1 MQKVTKMI
9 MGKPHVAIVI
19 TNGFGMGWS
28 TECRNPVQAQ
38 KALFSPETVN
48 WVLAGKPADSRPD
61 FKLLFS
67 DDGSGQALYFSDCGA
82 KNLEVAWIPVGQ
94 QFVVD
99 VYDGDEG
106 ITWLDDLQVFTA

>member
-28 TECRNPVQAQ
+28 TECQNPVQAQ
-38 KALFSPETVN
+38 KALFSPETVD
-48 WVLAGKPADSRPD
+48 WVLAGKPADSIPD

-67 DDGSGQALYFSDCGA
+67 DDGSGQHLYFSDCGA
-82 KNLEVAWIPVGQ
+82 NRLEVAWIPVGQ
-94 QFVVD
+94 QFVIEE
-99 VYDGDEG
+99 YEGEEG
-106 ITWLDDLQVFTA
+106 IAWLEHFWIFTA